1 VKEALVG
8 EGDVAQI
15 LESKLFRFVAAE
27 SIEGILRE
35 CRIRELA
42 GGEALLEPDQENDL
56 LFIVLSGSLN
66 IYLKRDRSEPV
77 ATLGAG
83 ETVGEMS
90 IIDGG
95 QVSALVVAAETCRLA
110 VMKEELLW
118 SMVQVSH
125 SAACNLLTILSLRLR
140 DANHLIEERMAK
152 FDNYR
157 EYGSIDSLS
166 GLHNRH
172 WFDQMLGRL
181 LHRCH
186 MAGKPLSLI
195 MTDMDNFKE
204 INDSFG
210 HLAGDRAIHGVAQ
223 VILSNSRPGILAAR
237 YGGDEFV
244 IILPEIDA
252 TLATII
258 AERLR
263 QGIMQATIVDHHNNA
278 LPGLTLS
285 VGVAEAPPG
294 CSRDQL
300 LAAVDAALFRA
311 KNGGRNQVCS

>member
-1 VKEALVG
+1 MNNVLVD
-8 EGDVAQI
+8 ESDVAQI
-15 LESKLFRFVAAE
+15 LDSKLFRYVTAE
-27 SIEGILRE
+27 SSEGILHE
-35 CRIRELA
+35 CRVRELA
-42 GGEALLEPDQENDL
+42 AGETLLAPDQGNDL
-56 LFIVLSGSLN
+56 LYIVLSGSLN
-66 IYLKRDRSEPV
+66 IYLNRDRSEPV
-77 ATLGAG
+77 ATLGVG

-90 IIDGG
+90 VIDGG
-95 QVSALVVAAETCRLA
+95 RVSAFVIAAEPCRLA
-110 VMKEELLW
+110 VIREELLW

-125 SAACNLLTILSLRLR
+125 SAACNLLTILTRRLR
-140 DANHLIEERMAK
+140 HANHIIEERMAM

-157 EYGSIDSLS
+157 EYGSIDALS

-186 MAGKPLSLI
+186 MAGKPLSLV

-223 VILSNSRPGILAAR
+223 VIIGNSRPGLLAAR

-252 TLATII
+252 AKATVI

-263 QGIMQATIVDHHNNA
+263 QGVMQATIEDHHNNP

-285 VGVAEAPPG
+285 VGVAEAGPG
-294 CSRDQL
+294 CTRDQL

-311 KNGGRNQVCS
+311 KNGGRNRVCS

>member
-1 VKEALVG
+1 MISDS
-8 EGDVAQI
+8 DVARL
-15 LESKLFRFVAAE
+15 LESPLFRFVTRE
-27 SIEGILRE
+27 SIEGILQE
-35 CRIRELA
+35 CRVKELTAGETLFLPDQGNNFLYIVLA
-42 GGEALLEPDQENDL
+42 GTLH
-56 LFIVLSGSLN
+56 VYLN
-66 IYLKRDRSEPV
+66 RERSEPV
-77 ATLGAG
+77 ASLGVG

-95 QVSALVVAAETCRLA
+95 TTSALVVASGPCRL
-110 VMKEELLW
+110 VVLKEELLW
-118 SMVQVSH
+118 SLVQVSH
-125 SAACNLLTILSLRLR
+125 AAACNLLTILSKRLR
-140 DANHLIEERMAK
+140 NANHFIEERMAL

-157 EYGSIDSLS
+157 EFGSVDALS

-186 MAGKPLSLI
+186 MSGKPLSLI

-223 VILSNSRPGILAAR
+223 VIVKNNRPGIIAAR

-244 IILPEIDA
+244 IILPEVDLDRA
-252 TLATII
+252 AII

-263 QGIMQATIVDHHNNA
+263 SGVMQACIEDHHGNQ
-278 LPGLTLS
+278 LPYLTIS
-285 VGVAEAPPG
+285 VGVAEAVPG
-294 CSRDQL
+294 STRDQL
-300 LAAVDAALFRA
+300 LADADAALFRA
-311 KNGGRNQVCS
+311 KNGGRNRVSS

>member
-1 VKEALVG
+1 MLVG
-8 EGDVAQI
+8 EEDVPQI
-15 LESKLFRFVAAE
+15 LESKLFRFVAPE
-27 SIEGILRE
+27 SIEGILQE
-35 CRIRELA
+35 CRIRELSS
-42 GGEALLEPDQENDL
+42 GETLLTPDQENDL
-56 LFIVLSGSLN
+56 LYILLSGSLN
-66 IYLKRDRSEPV
+66 IYLNRDRSEPV

-95 QVSALVVAAETCRLA
+95 QASALVIASEPCRLV

-118 SMVQVSH
+118 SLVQVSH
-125 SAACNLLTILSLRLR
+125 SAACNLLTILTRRLR
-140 DANHLIEERMAK
+140 HANHFIEERMAL

-181 LHRCH
+181 LHRSH
-186 MAGKPLSLI
+186 LAGKPLSLV
-195 MTDMDNFKE
+195 MTDLDNFKE

-223 VILSNSRPGILAAR
+223 VIVSNSRPGLLAAR

-252 TLATII
+252 AKATVI

-263 QGIMQATIVDHHNNA
+263 QEVMNATIVDHHNNP

-285 VGVAEAPPG
+285 VGVAEAAPG

-311 KNGGRNQVCS
+311 KNGGRNRVCS

>member
-1 VKEALVG
+1 MNDVLVG
-8 EGDVAQI
+8 AEDVAQM
-15 LESKLFRFVAAE
+15 LESKLFRFVSTE
-27 SIEGILRE
+27 SIEGILQE

-42 GGEALLEPDQENDL
+42 AGETLLEPDHANNL
-56 LFIVLSGSLN
+56 LYIVLSGSLN
-66 IYLKRDRSEPV
+66 IYLRRERNEPV
-77 ATLGAG
+77 ATLGIG

-95 QVSALVVAAETCRLA
+95 KISALVVAAEPCRLA
-110 VMKEELLW
+110 AMKEELLW

-125 SAACNLLTILSLRLR
+125 SAACNLLTILTRRLR
-140 DANHLIEERMAK
+140 NANHLIEERMAM
-152 FDNYR
+152 FDSYR
-157 EYGSIDSLS
+157 EYGSIDALS

-172 WFDQMLGRL
+172 WFDQMLGRM

-186 MAGKPLSLI
+186 LAGKPLSLI
-195 MTDMDNFKE
+195 MTDLDNFKE

-223 VILSNSRPGILAAR
+223 TIVSNSRPNLLAAR
-237 YGGDEFV
+237 FGGDEFV

-252 TLATII
+252 ARATAI

-263 QGIMQATIVDHHNNA
+263 LTILQATIEDHHGNP

-294 CSRDQL
+294 STRDQL

-311 KNGGRNQVCS
+311 KNGGRNRVCC

>member
-1 VKEALVG
+1 VT
-8 EGDVAQI
+8 
-15 LESKLFRFVAAE
+15 LERLNENDFAMLLGSTLFRYVAAE
-27 SIEGILRE
+27 SIEGIMQG

-42 GGEALLEPDQENDL
+42 VGETLLETDQENDRL
-56 LFIVLSGSLN
+56 YVILSGSLHV
-66 IYLKRDRSEPV
+66 YLNRERSEPV
-77 ATLGAG
+77 TTLGAG

-90 IIDGG
+90 ILDGG
-95 QVSALVVAAETCRLA
+95 RVSAIVVAAEPCRLVA
-110 VMKEELLW
+110 MKEELLW

-125 SAACNLLTILSLRLR
+125 SAACNLLTILTRRLR
-140 DANHLIEERMAK
+140 NANQIIEDQIAQ
-152 FDNYR
+152 FNSYR

-186 MAGKPLSLI
+186 LAGKPLSLVMI
-195 MTDMDNFKE
+195 DMDNFKE

-210 HLAGDRAIHGVAQ
+210 HLAGDRAIHGIAQ
-223 VILSNSRPGILAAR
+223 AIVGNSRPGLLAAR

-244 IILPEIDA
+244 IILPEIELSRA
-252 TLATII
+252 TAI
-258 AERLR
+258 ADRLR
-263 QGIMQATIVDHHNNA
+263 QGVMNATILDHHDNA

-294 CSRDQL
+294 TGRDQL
-300 LAAVDAALFRA
+300 LAAADAALFRA
-311 KNGGRNQVCS
+311 KNGGRNRVCC